1 MRPCREEE
9 EPEALRASD
18 ILLLAPVW
26 RQEVAGSNVGE
37 SITEGA
43 ASRRF
48 SSIESRRKRRKWETK
63 YNLTIGKKKGIPEYE
78 KR

>member
-48 SSIESRRKRRKWETK
+48 SSIETRRKRRKWG
-63 YNLTIGKKKGIPEYE
+63 LWKKIFG
-78 KR
+78 